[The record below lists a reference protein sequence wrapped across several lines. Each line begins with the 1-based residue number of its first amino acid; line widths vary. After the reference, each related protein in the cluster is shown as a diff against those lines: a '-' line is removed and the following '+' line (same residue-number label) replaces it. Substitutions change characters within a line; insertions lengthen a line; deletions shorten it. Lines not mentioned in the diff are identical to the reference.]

1 MPRYFIMNVDLNI
14 IIAIL
19 ILIFLV
25 AVVIDSA
32 QHECFKS
39 VQIRVPVYQQEIDDM
54 NNR

>member
-1 MPRYFIMNVDLNI
+1 MNIDLNI

-25 AVVIDSA
+25 SIVIDSA
-32 QHECFKS
+32 KHECFKS
-39 VQIRVPVYQQEIDDM
+39 LPIRVPVSQQEIDDM